1 MGSYISSVF
10 GEVRNAIE
18 LSQENLGRLTM
29 TNYMANCKANQRF
42 KLTSMY
48 NELYNKEIPDG
59 IIGLA
64 DNDFARWCIATIK
77 NISIKMATMSVLYN
91 GEEMQRHTP
100 IKMQRFVYLVDF
112 MTALETQVNYAAFND
127 EYVKLAKG
135 IAVPYWQSAQDPQLL
150 MATNE
155 DDDDIIINNIVAF
168 VHDVDALGTYRKEE
182 EALTTPVNS
191 VGRYYNTDWHVDN
204 LYFNDMSENGVYF
217 TLD

>member
-1 MGSYISSVF
+1 M
-10 GEVRNAIE
+10 EVKRGTIVRSLAGHDKGDF
-18 LSQENLGRLTM
+18 QV
-29 TNYMANCKANQRF
+29 
-42 KLTSMY
+42 
-48 NELYNKEIPDG
+48 
-59 IIGLA
+59 II
-64 DNDFARWCIATIK
+64 D
-77 NISIKMATMSVLYN
+77 
-91 GEEMQRHTP
+91 
-100 IKMQRFVYLVDF
+100 
-112 MTALETQVNYAAFND
+112 FND